1 MNSLNEKL
9 NNIRENGYFLS
20 PFQVMGE
27 AFQYYGKTFFLV
39 ITTLLLTIIG
49 LIFLTSIGLS
59 QLIEVNPNSTQ
70 QELQAQVLELTQLLT
85 EPPYFYY
92 YLASFTVLS
101 ALSGI
106 LIAGYYKLNAEVSLN
121 KTPSILS
128 AFKYFF
134 SIKGL
139 YVFVSQLLISTL
151 FLCITIPL
159 KMANLEMVAMAI
171 NWLANTLTIFTIPLI
186 IFGNQ
191 KPFAAIKNSIM
202 VVNKQPIPIVL
213 TVILN
218 YFFLI
223 SGLLFFVIGV
233 LFVLPYLFAVYF
245 TLYKQVIGYN
255 LEEEKA

>member
-1 MNSLNEKL
+1 MNQLNNKL
-9 NNIRENGYFLS
+9 NDIRENGYSLS

-39 ITTLLLTIIG
+39 LTTLLLAIIG
-49 LIFLTSIGLS
+49 LIFLGSIGLS
-59 QLIEVNPNSTQ
+59 QIIEIDPNSTQ
-70 QELQAQVLELTQLLT
+70 QEIQEKVLELTQLIS

-92 YLASFTVLS
+92 YLASFTFLS

-106 LIAGYYKLNAEVSLN
+106 LIAGYYKLNAEASLN
-121 KTPSILS
+121 QTPSILS

-134 SIKGL
+134 SVKGL
-139 YVFVSQLLISTL
+139 YVFISQLLISIV

-159 KMANLEMVAMAI
+159 KMANLEMVSMAI

-191 KPFAAIKNSIM
+191 KPLTAIKNSIM

-218 YFFLI
+218 YFFLV

-233 LFVLPYLFAVYF
+233 LFVLPYLFSVYF
-245 TLYKQVIGYN
+245 TLYKQVIGHN
-255 LEEEKA
+255 LEE